1 MALTEEGSSLFLFLV
16 IKSFASENM
25 HSTGTLVA
33 GIAKKSLA
41 INDNFGY
48 LIRFCFQN
56 SD

>member
-1 MALTEEGSSLFLFLV
+1 MVLTEEGRSLFLFLV

-33 GIAKKSLA
+33 GMAKKSLA

-48 LIRFCFQN
+48 LI
-56 SD
+56 